1 MLKPRGSSLSAL
13 RSSLY
18 FDLGEAE
25 EVSRHI
31 YKGWQQDRHAG
42 TGARVLEKFDF
53 LSLLFF
59 LCLG

>member
-1 MLKPRGSSLSAL
+1 MLKPRGSSLLTL

-31 YKGWQQDRHAG
+31 YKGRQRVVEG
-42 TGARVLEKFDF
+42 RRYGAMG
-53 LSLLFF
+53 LS
-59 LCLG
+59 